1 MSGASNA
8 QAPEAQQ
15 LMAEIG
21 AALRGQDIPR
31 AIQLARAALDF
42 GVTNPTLL
50 SLRSLGFEQQGR
62 LEDALADLQ
71 AARRLAPDRFDI
83 LNALG
88 LCLMQAE
95 RSREALEAFDAAL
108 KLQPDF
114 APAWCNRG
122 VAQEHMGDLEAARIS
137 HLKAVELKPDFAE
150 PLASLAAIAVRRRDL
165 EGAKTFAARALALNP
180 QQGNAA
186 IAKATAEVQG
196 DEPQAAEAG
205 LKALLQWPQVT
216 PFDRAHALG
225 VLGDALDAQDRPA
238 EAFQAWTDGNLVMRD
253 LYRARFEGPGVQT
266 LPMTLK
272 WLSGHFSGSAAGWGG
287 PRRAGP
293 GAGEKA
299 HVFLMGFPRS
309 GTTLLEQVLASHP
322 DVVSLEERETLTES
336 AVDFLSDEGGLTR
349 LAGASV
355 ADLEPYRRAYWGRV
369 RDAGVDVTGKVFVDK
384 LPLNTIKLPVIAK
397 LFPEAKILF
406 AVRDPRDVVLSGFRH
421 RFRMNAS
428 MYELLTLEGAA
439 RLYAD
444 VMNLGQLYAEKLQM
458 SARRHR
464 YEDLVT
470 DFDNEVKGIFAFL
483 GLPWR
488 EEVRNFAERARAGLS
503 ATPSAAQVARGLY
516 RGDGQWRRYARELE
530 PAIPIL
536 KPWIERFGY
545 AGD

>member
-1 MSGASNA
+1 
-8 QAPEAQQ
+8 
-15 LMAEIG
+15 MAE
-21 AALRGQDIPR
+21 
-31 AIQLARAALDF
+31 
-42 GVTNPTLL
+42 
-50 SLRSLGFEQQGR
+50 
-62 LEDALADLQ
+62 
-71 AARRLAPDRFDI
+71 
-83 LNALG
+83 
-88 LCLMQAE
+88 
-95 RSREALEAFDAAL
+95 
-108 KLQPDF
+108 
-114 APAWCNRG
+114 
-122 VAQEHMGDLEAARIS
+122 
-137 HLKAVELKPDFAE
+137 
-150 PLASLAAIAVRRRDL
+150 
-165 EGAKTFAARALALNP
+165 
-180 QQGNAA
+180 
-186 IAKATAEVQG
+186 
-196 DEPQAAEAG
+196 
-205 LKALLQWPQVT
+205 
-216 PFDRAHALG
+216 
-225 VLGDALDAQDRPA
+225 
-238 EAFQAWTDGNLVMRD
+238 
-253 LYRARFEGPGVQT
+253 
-266 LPMTLK
+266 
-272 WLSGHFSGSAAGWGG
+272 HFSGSAAGWGG
-287 PRRAGP
+287 ARRAGP

-369 RDAGVDVTGKVFVDK
+369 RDAGVDVQGKVFVDK

-439 RLYAD
+439 RLYAS
-444 VMNLGQLYAEKLQM
+444 VMDLGQLYADKLQM
-458 SARRHR
+458 TARRHR

-530 PAIPIL
+530 PAIPVL